1 MAIQLNS
8 IYQKYSAI
16 DYWGYEG
23 QNAGVERS
31 GFDWL
36 VNKTR
41 EMIEA
46 ADTAQLIERIRYD
59 QKVMIEI
66 YQVLT
71 GDNLKGKS
79 NKQLAVYFNGKY
91 AIKTTATKL
100 INIPC

>member
-1 MAIQLNS
+1 MAIQLDS

-23 QNAGVERS
+23 QNAGTERS

-46 ADTAQLIERIRYD
+46 KATAELIERIRYD
-59 QKVMIEI
+59 QKVMIDI

-71 GDNLKGKS
+71 GNNLKGMS
-79 NKQLAVYFNGKY
+79 NKTLATYFNNKY
-91 AIKTTATKL
+91 
-100 INIPC
+100 NG